1 MLQILRL
8 QPEAC
13 ILLCAPSNPATDT
26 LALRLQSNLTP
37 SQMLRLNDQNRTFAE
52 VPNKIMQYCC
62 VFASSTS
69 LTVLKRALFTDVEAD
84 KFALPPWK
92 TLFKYRVVVC
102 SCLDANILV
111 GAQFTNRTLMAM
123 EEEVTANY
131 HPNRPQKYI
140 VEPHWTHLL
149 IDEVYFLPPP
159 SGSSP
164 NDCLRRPKDPNP
176 NSSYPSPLLCP
187 ICRTTKLF
195 PNHSYLN

>member
-1 MLQILRL
+1 VLQILRV
-8 QPEAC
+8 QPEAF

-26 LALRLQSNLTP
+26 LAQRLQPNLTP

-52 VPNKIMQYCC
+52 VPSKIMQYCC
-62 VFASSTS
+62 AFASSPN
-69 LTVLKRALFTDVEAD
+69 LTVLKRAPFTDVEED
-84 KFALPPWK
+84 KFALPSWK

-140 VEPHWTHLL
+140 IEPHWTHLL
-149 IDEVYFLPPP
+149 IDEVYSLTPLP
-159 SGSSP
+159 GSSP
-164 NDCLRRPKDPNP
+164 DD
-176 NSSYPSPLLCP
+176 
-187 ICRTTKLF
+187 
-195 PNHSYLN
+195 